1 MICMF
6 CMQEVTFLRLDTT
19 GRGAPGGD
27 GQGLL
32 RALALVMSKV
42 FIPSLKSR
50 TKGWGFLDDCPQGAV
65 IKNDFIRTLGSF
77 ANVLTG

>member
-1 MICMF
+1 MF

-19 GRGAPGGD
+19 ERGVPGAD

-32 RALALVMSKV
+32 GAFALIMSKV

-50 TKGWGFLDDCPQGAV
+50 TKVWGFLDDSRQGAV
-65 IKNDFIRTLGSF
+65 IKNDFISTLDSLV
-77 ANVLTG
+77 NVLTG